1 MSRRPRALLRAAL
14 AGAALAAA
22 WGWTPAPRCIA
33 RPAWARGRGFLS
45 ADLRRGHCSALRQV
59 SLRATSTARRREAVP
74 RLRGTAAADDDAR
87 VRAATEAWLD
97 EWVIGLKLC
106 PWAQLTRGAAPTGA
120 PHTRI
125 CVLRGGEGRLR
136 AHAAEVQLAA
146 DELRQRAGDSSDLAR
161 RAAFAPS
168 PSAFATTLLVFP
180 DAAYRGHG
188 PPDAS
193 CGAFPVSGLPAHVR
207 ASRITHTRRVFT
219 NTFPPCIVS
228 GRGRVRE
235 RERERRPRV
244 CCV

>member
-1 MSRRPRALLRAAL
+1 M
-14 AGAALAAA
+14 
-22 WGWTPAPRCIA
+22 
-33 RPAWARGRGFLS
+33 
-45 ADLRRGHCSALRQV
+45 
-59 SLRATSTARRREAVP
+59 P

-146 DELRQRAGDSSDLAR
+146 DELRQRA
-161 RAAFAPS
+161 AFAPS

-219 NTFPPCIVS
+219 NTFPAYIVS

-244 CCV
+244 CCI